1 MPNRFRN
8 SRAKRDGSSKPNSL
22 QTCPCRPVRHH
33 ARWQYISIQP
43 PRGKRPF
50 VADVTYG
57 VAMVHGRWRIALAR
71 YHRSREFHGQKE
83 VPVYGTL
90 TIGRRFY
97 APGHASTHETIDPAS
112 SR

>member
-1 MPNRFRN
+1 M
-8 SRAKRDGSSKPNSL
+8 
-22 QTCPCRPVRHH
+22 
-33 ARWQYISIQP
+33 
-43 PRGKRPF
+43 
-50 VADVTYG
+50 ADVTYG